1 MILDRRPP
9 AGGPGPRSSKLAGE
23 AAMNYRCFACPGPGV
38 SEIRPGHAVGLM
50 TRRRATVLSANP
62 AGRAAQLLS
71 IALARYPDRSGWRS
85 ASGIA
90 YLALLAT
97 MPLTGVAGL
106 AGLLPSTARCRGLV
120 RQLFLENERATV
132 MPTLKQRTLDGR
144 AESRP
149 AHPGPSGGPPPTP
162 STPQGSAQPSPR
174 TARAPATVADITRP
188 SPATI
193 GEYDHV
199 AAAAYLMKH
208 AGSAALVVLGARHGS
223 RPVGVITESDI
234 ARAVADGMDVNQT
247 RIHDLLT
254 ARPAA
259 IPAATSIRDAA
270 RTMVNGGF
278 RQLPVTDGTG
288 WIGIAD
294 IADICGALLA
304 PSAA

>member
-1 MILDRRPP
+1 
-9 AGGPGPRSSKLAGE
+9 
-23 AAMNYRCFACPGPGV
+23 MNYRCFACPGPGV
-38 SEIRPGHAVGLM
+38 SEIRPGRAVGLM

-97 MPLTGVAGL
+97 IPLTGVAGL

-132 MPTLKQRTLDGR
+132 MPTLRQRAPGSR
-144 AESRP
+144 AEAARLT
-149 AHPGPSGGPPPTP
+149 PGPSGGPPPPP
-162 STPQGSAQPSPR
+162 STPQGRAQPPPR
-174 TARAPATVADITRP
+174 RARPPAAVVVPGAPPGNRP
-188 SPATI
+188 I
-193 GEYDHV
+193 
-199 AAAAYLMKH
+199 
-208 AGSAALVVLGARHGS
+208 
-223 RPVGVITESDI
+223 GVITEADI
-234 ARAVADGMDVNQT
+234 AAAVADGIDVNQT

-259 IPAATSIRDAA
+259 IPAAASIRDAA

-294 IADICGALLA
+294 IARVCRGVPGPPPAWPARPPRDQPAPPNPGRSSCHCSPASNSA
-304 PSAA
+304 PSPARTPNVSGPRSPPPASPWTTCTG

>member
-9 AGGPGPRSSKLAGE
+9 SAVTRSKIIKPAKE
-23 AAMNYRCFACPGPGV
+23 AAMNYRRFACPGPGA
-38 SEIRPGHAVGLM
+38 SETRPGRAAGLM
-50 TRRRATVLSANP
+50 TRRRATALSANST
-62 AGRAAQLLS
+62 GQAAQLLS
-71 IALARYPDRSGWRS
+71 VAPARYLDRLGWRP

-132 MPTLKQRTLDGR
+132 MPTLKQRTHDGR

-149 AHPGPSGGPPPTP
+149 AHPGPSGGPPREP
-162 STPQGSAQPSPR
+162 STPPGAAQEPSPR
-174 TARAPATVADITRP
+174 PARAPATVADITRP
-188 SPATI
+188 LPATA

-208 AGSAALVVLGARHGS
+208 ARSAALVVLGAQHGN
-223 RPVGVITESDI
+223 RPIGVITEADI
-234 ARAVADGMDVNQT
+234 ARAVADGMDVNKT

-294 IADICGALLA
+294 ICGALLA
-304 PSAA
+304 PPAA